1 MKKIIKLKNYNY
13 DKNNNHDEK
22 KKLITQENTSKDNIN
37 NTIDYISFS
46 KIIACYG
53 VISLHLN
60 QFWSINLNNKNKW
73 MISNIYESLFYY
85 SVPFFVLCIGA
96 TLLNFNE
103 RYDLLEYNK
112 KRLIKVFIPLIG
124 WTFILYLYKV
134 YILKNIKKENFDF
147 TSLWNYFFMSKL
159 YPIFDS
165 LHIFLT
171 TYMLIPIL
179 AFVEKSNR
187 LYFKYFFL

>member
-1 MKKIIKLKNYNY
+1 MRKIIKLKNYNY